1 MSDKNPDLPAENLTT
16 NVNSLGPDLHI
27 DKPSES
33 IFKKIS
39 DNKMYIYISIGVIG
53 LGLIVYY
60 FFIKNKKFQL
70 ALSDQSSQL
79 KVSETTQPQEQEYY
93 LFDKNGNPVK
103 VSRNVSGNI
112 SIINQPLAQIPIP
125 NQQPSQQE
133 IIMIQKQ
140 MMEKTLMEQQMRQA
154 QDIAR
159 FNANAQMQG
168 KSKMRLEHPS
178 NDSDSDNDNDINIEL
193 ARIKANENENIAEH
207 NLTHSELEEI
217 NKKLE
222 MMNSR
227 H

>member
-1 MSDKNPDLPAENLTT
+1 MSDKNPDLLAEDLTT
-16 NVNSLGPDLHI
+16 NINSLGQDLHI

-39 DNKMYIYISIGVIG
+39 DNKIYIYISIGIIV
-53 LGLIVYY
+53 LGLVVYY
-60 FFIKNKKFQL
+60 FYIKNKKSQL
-70 ALSDQSSQL
+70 ALSDQPSQL
-79 KVSETTQPQEQEYY
+79 KVSETLQPQEQEYY

-103 VSRNVSGNI
+103 VSRNISGNV
-112 SIINQPLAQIPIP
+112 SII

-133 IIMIQKQ
+133 IMIQKQ
-140 MMEKTLMEQQMRQA
+140 MMEQQMRQQ
-154 QDIAR
+154 QDIAH
-159 FNANAQMQG
+159 FNTNAQMQD
-168 KSKMRLEHPS
+168 KPKIKLEHPS
-178 NDSDSDNDNDINIEL
+178 NDSDSDNDINVEL
-193 ARIKANENENIAEH
+193 TRIKANENENIAEH

>member
-1 MSDKNPDLPAENLTT
+1 MSDKNPDLLAENLTT
-16 NVNSLGPDLHI
+16 NINSIVQDNNI

-39 DNKMYIYISIGVIG
+39 DNKIYIYISVGVIVIG
-53 LGLIVYY
+53 LVVYY
-60 FFIKNKKFQL
+60 FYIKNKKSEL
-70 ALSDQSSQL
+70 ALFDQTNQL
-79 KVSETTQPQEQEYY
+79 KVSKTLQPQEQEYY

-103 VSRNVSGNI
+103 VSKNVSGNV
-112 SIINQPLAQIPIP
+112 SII

-140 MMEKTLMEQQMRQA
+140 MMEQQMMEQQMRQQ
-154 QDIAR
+154 QDIAH
-159 FNANAQMQG
+159 FNTNTQMQD
-168 KSKMRLEHPS
+168 KPKMKLEHPS
-178 NDSDSDNDNDINIEL
+178 NNYDSDNDINLEL